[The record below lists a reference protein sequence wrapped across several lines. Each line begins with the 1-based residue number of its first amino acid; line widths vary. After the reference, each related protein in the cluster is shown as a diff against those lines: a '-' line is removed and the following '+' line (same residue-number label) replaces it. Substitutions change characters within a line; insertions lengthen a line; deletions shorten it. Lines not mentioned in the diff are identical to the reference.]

1 MITVSFKT
9 TSMYRVVPD
18 NESPWGCREIVE
30 PTAVEWLEERLAD
43 ELWDYEFQVNQIS
56 FFIDESARDVA
67 LLFKLTFGGL

>member
-9 TSMYRVVPD
+9 SAMYRTVYD
-18 NESPWGCREIVE
+18 GESPWKSREIVE

-43 ELWDYEFQVNQIS
+43 DQWDYEFQVNQIS